1 MANDKIEQLKTVIK
15 AKKDADAR
23 SAAAAEQGGILPG
36 LEDQYRGRIAELEA
50 ELEKVQ
56 IALAESEAKAKD
68 AQDKYVRAYAE
79 FDNSKKRYAKEKDES
94 LRYAHERL
102 VKDLLP
108 VLDGLEQALAH
119 AETSDKAAIVAGVQL
134 VLRQFLKVLESYG
147 VTPVDAV
154 GQPFDPHHHEAV
166 GQHESEEHEPHSV
179 VNEYR
184 RGYKMHD
191 RLIRPSMV
199 TVAKPP
205 EGKK

>member
-15 AKKDADAR
+15 AKKDAEAR
-23 SAAAAEQGGILPG
+23 VSAAAEQGGIAPG
-36 LEDQYRGRIAELEA
+36 LEDQYRSRIAELEA
-50 ELEKVQ
+50 ELDKVQ

-68 AQDKYVRAYAE
+68 AQDKYLRAYAE

-94 LRYAHERL
+94 LRYAHEKL

-119 AETSDKAAIVAGVQL
+119 ADASDKVAIVEGVEL

-154 GQPFDPHHHEAV
+154 GRPFDPHHHEAV

>member
-1 MANDKIEQLKTVIK
+1 MK
-15 AKKDADAR
+15 AKKDAEAR
-23 SAAAAEQGGILPG
+23 VSAAAEQGGIAPG
-36 LEDQYRGRIAELEA
+36 LEDQYRERIAELES

-56 IALAESEAKAKD
+56 LATAEAEAKAKD
-68 AQDKYVRAYAE
+68 AQDKYLRSYAE
-79 FDNSKKRYAKEKDES
+79 FDNLKKRQAKEKDEG
-94 LRYAHERL
+94 LRYAHEKL

-119 AETSDKAAIVAGVQL
+119 AETSDKAALAGGVQL
-134 VLRQFLKVLESYG
+134 VLRQFLKVLENYG
-147 VTPVDAV
+147 VTSVEAV
-154 GQPFDPHHHEAV
+154 GLPFDPHHHEAV
-166 GQHESEEHEPHSV
+166 GHQESEEHEPHSV

>member
-15 AKKDADAR
+15 AKKDAEAR
-23 SAAAAEQGGILPG
+23 VSAAAEQGGMSPG
-36 LEDQYRGRIAELEA
+36 LEDQYRSRVAELEA
-50 ELEKVQ
+50 ELEKLQ

-68 AQDKYVRAYAE
+68 SQDKYLRAYAE
-79 FDNSKKRYAKEKDES
+79 FDNSKKRFAKEKDET
-94 LRYAHERL
+94 LRYAHEKL

-119 AETSDKAAIVAGVQL
+119 ADTSDKTAIVEGVQL
-134 VLRQFLKVLESYG
+134 VLRQFLKVLENYG
-147 VTPVDAV
+147 VAPVEAI

-166 GQHESEEHEPHSV
+166 GQHETEEHEPHSV

>member
-15 AKKDADAR
+15 AKKDAEAR
-23 SAAAAEQGGILPG
+23 VSAASEQGGIAPG
-36 LEDQYRGRIAELEA
+36 LEDQYRSRIAELEA
-50 ELEKVQ
+50 ELEKAQ
-56 IALAESEAKAKD
+56 IAIAESEAKAKD
-68 AQDKYVRAYAE
+68 AQDKYLRAYAE

-119 AETSDKAAIVAGVQL
+119 AETSDKTAIVEGVQL

-147 VTPVDAV
+147 VTPVDAI

>member
-1 MANDKIEQLKTVIK
+1 MANDKIEQLKSVIK
-15 AKKDADAR
+15 AKKDAEAR
-23 SAAAAEQGGILPG
+23 VQSAAEQGGIAPG
-36 LEDQYRGRIAELEA
+36 LEDQYRERIAELEA
-50 ELEKVQ
+50 ELEKAQ
-56 IALAESEAKAKD
+56 IALAESEAKSAD
-68 AQDKYVRAYAE
+68 AQEKYVRAYAE
-79 FDNSKKRYAKEKDES
+79 FDNTKKRFAKEKDES
-94 LRYAHERL
+94 LRYAHERM

-119 AETSDKAAIVAGVQL
+119 AETSDKKAIVEGVQL
-134 VLRQFLKVLESYG
+134 VLRQFLKALEGYG
-147 VTPVDAV
+147 VTQVPAI
-154 GQPFDPHHHEAV
+154 GHFFDPHHHEAV
-166 GQHESEEHEPHSV
+166 GQQESEEHEPDSV